1 VVKSGV
7 TSDLSTYVIPAPL
20 GGTPRKLVDGGVA
33 VRWSPDGQR
42 IAYMKPGWSAG
53 DSLWVADADGAHD
66 REIMRASPGIHA
78 HWPAWSADGRFV
90 YFNRSF
96 NSGNLAPIEVFRVPV
111 EGGAPEKVIGT
122 SRYAMYPSLSL
133 DGHGMLYS
141 SNPVGVDRALWWKP
155 VDAAAMRV
163 TTGVGDYA
171 EPRLSRDGQA
181 IVATLFQIR
190 QSLALIAV
198 SGDSSANERILSGGT
213 GDFDP
218 TVSPSGER
226 LALSSTRSGER
237 NIWTADLNGT
247 NGRPV
252 TVGSATDE
260 RPAWSPDGRR
270 IAFVSSRGGQR
281 SIWVTDVDGGAPK
294 HIVDAPVLDT
304 IAWSPDGTQLVYAGN
319 AGDVSALFLVPADG
333 GPSRR
338 LHTPASATAPAWSAA
353 ANVIAY
359 IQQHAATPSKPL
371 STEVAFVTPTGEI
384 PRSPLT
390 GVTGLGSYG
399 TIVWSPDGKAIAG
412 AAPSCGYCPWLDQR
426 AGSWIRQGDRVD
438 LHGPMTA
445 STSSWASGWEPAKW
459 CSSIRDANTERPSVG
474 TKASKSPV

>member
-1 VVKSGV
+1 
-7 TSDLSTYVIPAPL
+7 
-20 GGTPRKLVDGGVA
+20 
-33 VRWSPDGQR
+33 
-42 IAYMKPGWSAG
+42 MKPGWSAG

-338 LHTPASATAPAWSAA
+338 LHTPASATAPA
-353 ANVIAY
+353 
-359 IQQHAATPSKPL
+359 
-371 STEVAFVTPTGEI
+371 
-384 PRSPLT
+384 
-390 GVTGLGSYG
+390 
-399 TIVWSPDGKAIAG
+399 
-412 AAPSCGYCPWLDQR
+412 
-426 AGSWIRQGDRVD
+426 
-438 LHGPMTA
+438 
-445 STSSWASGWEPAKW
+445 
-459 CSSIRDANTERPSVG
+459 
-474 TKASKSPV
+474 